1 LGIDSADPLA
11 ARSASRIHL
20 ASEPPL
26 RLGSLLIEPGLR
38 RISREDGR
46 EEFLEPRV
54 MQVFVALARADGGI
68 VSRDDLLAAC
78 WHGVVVG
85 EDAID
90 RVIGRLRRVGETLGF
105 RLETITKVGYRLI
118 VQGATSAPAAPAV
131 APTRASRH
139 ESVCV
144 LPFANMSDDPQQEY
158 FSDGITEDIIT
169 DLSKVS
175 RLFVT
180 ARTTAF
186 SLRGKDLDVPAIAR
200 QLDVGHV
207 LEGSVRKAE
216 GRVRITAQLVDGAT
230 GGHVWA
236 ERYDRELKDIFA
248 LQDEIS
254 QAIVHALRLKLLPAE
269 KEAIEQRETSDPQA
283 YDYYLMARRYYGSG
297 QAGEERELDAIVRIC
312 RRATEIDP
320 SYARA
325 WALMALAETHL
336 HIAHG
341 RPGDGGRAAAD
352 RALALNPELPEPY
365 AVRARLLWN
374 EGRPE
379 AAWTEIETSLRLGP
393 DSWEANIEA
402 GRISYLEHRFETA
415 IGYYE
420 RALTLSDSSAGLGM
434 LMSSYHALG
443 DEAGERRAAELLLA
457 HTERSL
463 AKDHIDVAAMC
474 CAVGA
479 CAVLNKIERAR
490 EMMERGLLMAPDN
503 ITLRYN
509 FACGLSTHMKD
520 YDGALRMLATVFP
533 VLPPAMLEHAKRDP
547 DFDPLRGDPRFQA
560 LVAAAEARLARDA
573 RQAIH

>member
-1 LGIDSADPLA
+1 
-11 ARSASRIHL
+11 
-20 ASEPPL
+20 
-26 RLGSLLIEPGLR
+26 
-38 RISREDGR
+38 
-46 EEFLEPRV
+46 
-54 MQVFVALARADGGI
+54 
-68 VSRDDLLAAC
+68 
-78 WHGVVVG
+78 
-85 EDAID
+85 
-90 RVIGRLRRVGETLGF
+90 
-105 RLETITKVGYRLI
+105 
-118 VQGATSAPAAPAV
+118 
-131 APTRASRH
+131 
-139 ESVCV
+139 
-144 LPFANMSDDPQQEY
+144 
-158 FSDGITEDIIT
+158 
-169 DLSKVS
+169 
-175 RLFVT
+175 
-180 ARTTAF
+180 
-186 SLRGKDLDVPAIAR
+186 
-200 QLDVGHV
+200 
-207 LEGSVRKAE
+207 
-216 GRVRITAQLVDGAT
+216 VRITAQLVEGAT

-236 ERYDRELKDIFA
+236 ERWDRELKDIFA

-254 QAIVHALRLKLLPAE
+254 EAIVRALRLKLLPAE
-269 KEAIEQRETSDPQA
+269 KEAIEQRETSNPHA
-283 YDYYLMARRYYGSG
+283 YDYYLMARRYWGSG
-297 QAGEERELDAIVRIC
+297 QAGEERELDALVRIC
-312 RRATEIDP
+312 RRATELDP

-325 WALMALAETHL
+325 WALLALAETHL

-352 RALALNPELPEPY
+352 RALALNPGLPEPH

-379 AAWTEIETSLRLGP
+379 DAWAEIETSLRLGP

-420 RALTLSDSSAGLGM
+420 KALTLSDSSAGLGM

-443 DEAGERRAAELLLA
+443 DAAGERRAAELLLA

-479 CAVLNKIERAR
+479 CAVLGKLERAS

-520 YDGALRMLATVFP
+520 YEGALRLLESVFP
-533 VLPPAMLEHAKRDP
+533 HLPPAMLEHAKRDP

-560 LVAAAEARLARDA
+560 LVAAAEARIAAEKGR
-573 RQAIH
+573 RVH

>member
-1 LGIDSADPLA
+1 MDASHPFATRIAPRINLA
-11 ARSASRIHL
+11 T
-20 ASEPPL
+20 EPPL
-26 RLGSLLIEPGLR
+26 TVGPLIVEPAMR
-38 RISREDGR
+38 RVAHADGR

-54 MQVFVALARADGGI
+54 MQVLVALARADGGI
-68 VSRDDLLAAC
+68 VSRDELLAAC

-85 EDAID
+85 EDAVD
-90 RVIGRLRRVGETLGF
+90 RVIGRLRRAGETLDF
-105 RLETITKVGYRLI
+105 RVETITKVGYRL
-118 VQGATSAPAAPAV
+118 VVRDAPSAAPTT
-131 APTRASRH
+131 PASDRQQL
-139 ESVCV
+139 SVCV

-186 SLRGKDLDVPAIAR
+186 SLREKGLDVPAIAR
-200 QLDVGHV
+200 QLNVGHV

-216 GRVRITAQLVDGAT
+216 GRVRITAQLVEGAT

-236 ERYDRELKDIFA
+236 ERWDRELKDIFA

-254 QAIVHALRLKLLPAE
+254 EAIVRALRLRLLPAE
-269 KEAIEQRETSDPQA
+269 KEAIEQRETTNPHA
-283 YDYYLMARRYYGSG
+283 YDYYLMARRYWGSG
-297 QAGEERELDAIVRIC
+297 QAGEERELDALVRIC

-325 WALMALAETHL
+325 WALLALAETHL

-352 RALALNPELPEPY
+352 RALALNPGLPEPH

-379 AAWTEIETSLRLGP
+379 DAWAEIETSLALGP

-479 CAVLNKIERAR
+479 CAVLGKHERAR

-520 YDGALRMLATVFP
+520 YEGALRLLESVFP
-533 VLPPAMLEHAKRDP
+533 HLPPAMLEHAKRDP

-560 LVAAAEARLARDA
+560 LVAAAEARVAA
-573 RQAIH
+573 PG

>member
-1 LGIDSADPLA
+1 MLGRAEEAVLAMDASDPIV
-11 ARSASRIHL
+11 ARDASRIQL

-26 RLGSLLIEPGLR
+26 RLGPLLVEPALR
-38 RISREDGR
+38 RIGHADGR
-46 EEFLEPRV
+46 EEVVEPRV
-54 MQVFVALARADGGI
+54 MQVLVALARADGGI
-68 VSRDDLLAAC
+68 VSRGELLAAC

-90 RVIGRLRRVGETLGF
+90 RVIGRLRRLGETFGF

-118 VQGATSAPAAPAV
+118 VADAPAPAEAPE
-131 APTRASRH
+131 R
-139 ESVCV
+139 SVCV

-180 ARTTAF
+180 ARTTTF
-186 SLRGKDLDVPAIAR
+186 GLRGKDLDIPAIAR
-200 QLDVGHV
+200 QLNVAHV

-254 QAIVHALRLKLLPAE
+254 EAIVRALRLKLLPAE
-269 KEAIEQRETSDPQA
+269 KEAIEQRETSDAHA
-283 YDYYLMARRYYGSG
+283 YDFYLMARRYYGSG

-320 SYARA
+320 GYARA
-325 WALMALAETHL
+325 WALLALAQTHL
-336 HIAHG
+336 YIAHG
-341 RPGDGGRAAAD
+341 RHGDGGRDAAE

-420 RALTLSDSSAGLGM
+420 RALTLSDSSAGVGM

-443 DEAGERRAAELLLA
+443 DEAGERRAAEVLLA
-457 HTERSL
+457 HAERSL

-503 ITLRYN
+503 LTLRYN
-509 FACGLSTHMKD
+509 FACGLSTHLKD
-520 YDGALRMLATVFP
+520 TEGALRLLEGIFP
-533 VLPPAMLEHAKRDP
+533 ALPPAMLEHAKRDP

-560 LVAAAEARLARDA
+560 LVAAAEVRVAGEAAADR
-573 RQAIH
+573 